1 MTKWFA
7 QTCSAIAIVTMML
20 SAATVLAQ
28 TPATQTDM
36 GEHKQKM
43 AEKMAEKMAK
53 MTTADQKIA
62 DLVATMNAATGEER
76 IAAMTAVINELMAQ
90 RKQMHESCGMMK
102 KAPTA
107 ATEAADPDHGAHH
120 PEK

>member
-1 MTKWFA
+1 MAKWFT
-7 QTCSAIAIVTMML
+7 QTCLAAATLTMML

-28 TPATQTDM
+28 TPATQTDV

-43 AEKMAEKMAK
+43 AEKMAK
-53 MTTADQKIA
+53 MTAADQKIA

-102 KAPTA
+102 KAPAA
-107 ATEAADPDHGAHH
+107 ATEATDPDHGAHH

>member
-1 MTKWFA
+1 MTAHKP
-7 QTCSAIAIVTMML
+7 MM
-20 SAATVLAQ
+20 TN
-28 TPATQTDM
+28 
-36 GEHKQKM
+36 QKAM
-43 AEKMAEKMAK
+43 MAK
-53 MTTADQKIA
+53 MTAADQKIA

-107 ATEAADPDHGAHH
+107 ATEATGPDHGAHH